1 MHRDNKKISKKQNI
15 NQDRA
20 QINNYTLNHCKI
32 LHHPEKNTKFQSE
45 HSTNHQNEKLT
56 FLFN

>member
-1 MHRDNKKISKKQNI
+1 MHRDNKKISKKQN
-15 NQDRA
+15 RA

-32 LHHPEKNTKFQSE
+32 LHHPEKNTKFQSD